1 MIVLNVCTVSYVS
14 SGNTKPVILSAYSTF
29 KDYVMLIIQ
38 CSPNSKLYTFIS
50 MKCISKLPQK
60 AKKLSFD
67 IMSVRYCTKWV
78 TVVYLMVQQ
87 QPDHLKDNTI
97 VQ

>member
-14 SGNTKPVILSAYSTF
+14 SGNTKPVISSTF

-50 MKCISKLPQK
+50 MKRISKLPQK

-67 IMSVRYCTKWV
+67 VMSVRYCTKWV

-87 QPDHLKDNTI
+87 QPDHLKDNNI